1 MSGVEQ
7 QNMIVRDLFEGSC
20 VGKVVQQFQRRE
32 NFSLFQVQP
41 LALYLYEKV
50 IWVYWGFGFVM
61 VLLHRFVFSKFISE
75 ISSCHYPCQTMSP
88 QCSLFCVWIYFSF
101 QFSLF
106 PIICLKIFLNPYST
120 INLVCE
126 YYIKA
131 LSYNKIGNRTSSIRT
146 IRYQSFHPYNF
157 HLDFPSDLQL
167 K

>member
-41 LALYLYEKV
+41 LALYLREKTLYLYEKV
-50 IWVYWGFGFVM
+50 IWVYWGFGFVI

-75 ISSCHYPCQTMSP
+75 ISSCHYPWTQAKSQTTSP

-106 PIICLKIFLNPYST
+106 SIICF
-120 INLVCE
+120 E
-126 YYIKA
+126 D
-131 LSYNKIGNRTSSIRT
+131 LSKSILHN
-146 IRYQSFHPYNF
+146 QSCV
-157 HLDFPSDLQL
+157 
-167 K
+167 